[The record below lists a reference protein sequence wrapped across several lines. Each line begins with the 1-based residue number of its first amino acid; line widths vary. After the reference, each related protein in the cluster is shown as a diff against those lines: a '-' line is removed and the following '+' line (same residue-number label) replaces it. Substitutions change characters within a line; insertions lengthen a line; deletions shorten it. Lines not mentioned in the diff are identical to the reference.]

1 VNRQIQLLILSALI
15 GCANVARAEASE
27 AQAAATPFY
36 VWQEELTQ
44 KPGALLRQEPLEEEL
59 VIEEASR
66 GVRILYASHGW
77 DDQLVAVSGE
87 ILLPKGSPPEGGWP
101 VLAWSHGTLGVADI
115 CAPSFKGRSERDRK
129 YHNKWLAEGYAIVST
144 DYEGLGTPGGHTYLH
159 CKSEANG
166 NIDAVQAVHQLGLNL
181 SKRWL
186 VFGQSQGGQGALCTG
201 AYAGASATDL
211 DFRGTLAT
219 APAVNWKERF
229 MAGRA
234 DDPNPFIAFSLL
246 LGRGF
251 EAFEPTFEIEETFSA
266 KAMELMPL
274 TDSLCIGDLMG
285 VGMQANLN
293 QGESLKVFPIGKGPG
308 VMAAAE
314 KMEVPLTGWSG
325 EPVYIGQGSADPLV
339 PFSDVLSYS
348 SALCEQGIAVTLD
361 VYEGAGHSGPLNQG
375 FDAFS
380 AWVADRFADKPAD
393 NNCHKINEHK
403 N

>member
-1 VNRQIQLLILSALI
+1 
-15 GCANVARAEASE
+15 
-27 AQAAATPFY
+27 
-36 VWQEELTQ
+36 
-44 KPGALLRQEPLEEEL
+44 
-59 VIEEASR
+59 
-66 GVRILYASHGW
+66 
-77 DDQLVAVSGE
+77 
-87 ILLPKGSPPEGGWP
+87 
-101 VLAWSHGTLGVADI
+101 
-115 CAPSFKGRSERDRK
+115 
-129 YHNKWLAEGYAIVST
+129 
-144 DYEGLGTPGGHTYLH
+144 
-159 CKSEANG
+159 
-166 NIDAVQAVHQLGLNL
+166 
-181 SKRWL
+181 
-186 VFGQSQGGQGALCTG
+186 
-201 AYAGASATDL
+201 
-211 DFRGTLAT
+211 
-219 APAVNWKERF
+219 

-274 TDSLCIGDLMG
+274 TNSLCIGDLMG